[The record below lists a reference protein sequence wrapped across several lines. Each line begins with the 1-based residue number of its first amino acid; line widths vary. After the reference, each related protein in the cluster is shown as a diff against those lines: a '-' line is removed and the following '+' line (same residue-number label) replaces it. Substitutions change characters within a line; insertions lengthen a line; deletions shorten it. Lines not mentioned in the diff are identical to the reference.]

1 VRFNELPKKKVKNN
15 SNISK
20 GNLYD
25 KYVSNQRSVSPMLS
39 GSELSNSNYTVGNG
53 ERLKAQA
60 RKWIDGAYRK
70 LGVTCENSASLSRDN
85 SIDKVSNL

>member
-1 VRFNELPKKKVKNN
+1 
-15 SNISK
+15 
-20 GNLYD
+20 
-25 KYVSNQRSVSPMLS
+25 MLS

-85 SIDKVSNL
+85 SIDKVSNLQKVKILENTHEKRNSQISIQIQQ